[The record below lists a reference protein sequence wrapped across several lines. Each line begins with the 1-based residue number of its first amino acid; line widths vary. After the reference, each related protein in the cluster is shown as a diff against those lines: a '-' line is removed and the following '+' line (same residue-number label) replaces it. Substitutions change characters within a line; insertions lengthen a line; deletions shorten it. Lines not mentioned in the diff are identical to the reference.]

1 MLSGPENYQG
11 GNKLARGEYRDKVLV
26 KRRMLVVF
34 FILFLLFCLLVI
46 RLSYVMT
53 IKGKDYKEKA
63 ILQWTSDVRIA
74 PKRGRILDRNGKDL
88 AISANVFRV
97 DLDLNSLRET
107 TKKNKLDMKDIA
119 PEVAKILGME
129 SKDVLSILTKTNSKG
144 KLIGSA
150 ILKRRIDKATSDK
163 IIDFSKKHN
172 LRGIVIT
179 GDTKRYYPNDNF
191 LANVLGH
198 TNSDGNGL
206 TGVELYYNKYLSGVP
221 GIKISET
228 DRKSE
233 DLPYTISDYTKPI
246 DGKDV
251 VLTIDEMIQYFCEKA
266 ATQAMIDNK
275 AAAVSIVAMNPKNGE
290 ILGMVNKPDYN
301 PNDPW
306 DLSKTYDENQ
316 KAWRNRAVSDTFE
329 PGSIF
334 KVFTAIAAMEEKV
347 VKEDDVFNC
356 NGNWSV
362 GNIVRHCWKLTGH
375 GSQNF
380 VDILKNS
387 CNVGFVELGRR
398 LGPEKLNKYISLFGF
413 GKKTGV
419 DLNGEAL
426 GIIRKTKDMTGL
438 DVATTSFGQ
447 GTSLSCVQYLTAFNA
462 IANGGKLITPHV
474 MKEIVNYDDLKN
486 KKVLQAYSNYNER
499 KIVDEG
505 AAKKLR
511 GYLEQVVENGGG
523 KKAFIAG
530 YHIAGKTGTAQKIN
544 TTGGGYA
551 PGKYV
556 ASFAGMAPANDP
568 QISILINIDEP
579 DPSNYYGGQIAT
591 VVGKQVF
598 NDIFNYLSLKS
609 DATSEETSKSL
620 LKDIIV
626 PEVRGL
632 KKSDAEKLLKDNNLK
647 LKSSSDGEIITDM
660 TPKPGYTVKEG
671 TEIILHTGASAKNGN
686 TVMVPNIKGS
696 SSENANKILSS
707 LGLKTQFVGKGI
719 ASEQSIEGKEVKKG
733 TMVTI
738 QLDITAE

>member
-1 MLSGPENYQG
+1 MA
-11 GNKLARGEYRDKVLV
+11 KGEYRDKVVV

-34 FILFLLFCLLVI
+34 FMLFLLLFLLI
-46 RLSYVMT
+46 SRLSYVM
-53 IKGKDYKEKA
+53 IAKGKEYKEKA

-74 PKRGRILDRNGKDL
+74 PKRGRILDRNGEDL

-107 TKKNKLDMKDIA
+107 TKKNKLSMNDIA
-119 PEVAKILGME
+119 PEIAKILGME
-129 SKDVLSILTKTNSKG
+129 SSEVLPVLTKTNSKG
-144 KLIGSA
+144 KPIGAA
-150 ILKRRIDKATSDK
+150 ILKRRIDKATADK
-163 IIDFSKKHN
+163 INDFSKNQK

-179 GDTKRYYPNDNF
+179 GDTKRYYPNGNF
-191 LANVLGH
+191 LANVVGH

-206 TGVELYYNKYLSGVP
+206 TGVELYYNKYLSGIP

-233 DLPYTISDYTKPI
+233 ELPYTISDYTKPI
-246 DGKDV
+246 EGKDV

-266 ATQAMIDNK
+266 ASQAMIDNK
-275 AAAVSIVAMNPKNGE
+275 AKAVSIIAMNPKNGE

-306 DLSKTYDENQ
+306 DLTKNFDENQ

-334 KVFTAIAAMEEKV
+334 KVFTATGAMEEGL
-347 VKEDDVFNC
+347 VKEDDKFNC
-356 NGNWSV
+356 TGSTV
-362 GNIVRHCWKLTGH
+362 VLGKAVKCWKTTGH

-387 CNVGFVELGRR
+387 CNVGFMELGRR
-398 LGPEKLNKYISLFGF
+398 LGPEKLNKYIELFGF
-413 GKKTGV
+413 GKKTGI

-426 GIIRKTKDMTGL
+426 GIIRKAKDMTAL
-438 DVATTSFGQ
+438 DVAVTSFGQ
-447 GTSLSCVQYLTAFNA
+447 GNTLSCIQYMKGFNA

-474 MKEIVNYDDLKN
+474 MKEIVNYDDLNN
-486 KKVLQAYSNYNER
+486 KKVLQKYSNYNER
-499 KIVDEG
+499 KIMDEG
-505 AAKKLR
+505 VAKQLR
-511 GYLEQVVENGGG
+511 SYLEQVVENGGG

-544 TTGGGYA
+544 TTGAGYA

-556 ASFAGMAPANDP
+556 SSFAGMAPANDP
-568 QISILINIDEP
+568 QITLLINIDEP
-579 DPSNYYGGQIAT
+579 DPSWYYGGQIAT

-598 NDIFNYLSLKS
+598 NDVFNYLSFKS
-609 DATSEETSKSL
+609 DASKEETSKSL
-620 LKDIIV
+620 LKDVIV

-632 KKSDAEKLLKDNNLK
+632 KKSEAEKSLKDNNLK
-647 LKSSSDGEIITDM
+647 VKLSSDGEVITDM

-671 TEIILHTGASAKNGN
+671 TEIILHTGELKKDNN
-686 TVMVPNIKGS
+686 MVMVPNIIGS
-696 SSENANKILSS
+696 SPEKTTALLGS
-707 LGLKTQFVGKGI
+707 LGLKAKFVGNGI
-719 ASEQSIEGKEVKKG
+719 VAEQSIECKEVKKG
-733 TMVTI
+733 TTI
-738 QLDITAE
+738 TIHLDITAD

>member
-1 MLSGPENYQG
+1 MLLAPENQQG

-34 FILFLLFCLLVI
+34 FILFLLFFLLVS
-46 RLSYVMT
+46 RLSYVM
-53 IKGKDYKEKA
+53 IVKGKDYKEKA

-74 PKRGRILDRNGKDL
+74 PKRGRILDRNEKEL

-107 TKKNKLDMKDIA
+107 TTKNKLTMNDIA
-119 PEVAKILGME
+119 PGLAEILGME

-144 KLIGSA
+144 KPIGAA
-150 ILKRRIDKATSDK
+150 ILKRRIDKEKADEIS
-163 IIDFSKKHN
+163 DFSKAHN

-179 GDTKRYYPNDNF
+179 GDTKRYYPNNNF

-206 TGVELYYNKYLSGVP
+206 TGVELYYDKYLSGIP

-233 DLPYTISDYTKPI
+233 ELPYTISDYTKPI

-266 ATQAMIDNK
+266 AEQAMIDNK
-275 AAAVSIVAMNPKNGE
+275 ANAVTIIAMNPQNGE

-306 DLSKTYDENQ
+306 DLSKSYDENQ

-334 KVFTAIAAMEEKV
+334 KVITATAAMEENLVNEK
-347 VKEDDVFNC
+347 DVFNC
-356 NGNWSV
+356 NGSTV
-362 GNIVRHCWKLTGH
+362 VLGKSIKCWKTTGH

-387 CNVGFVELGRR
+387 CNVGFMELGRR
-398 LGPEKLNKYISLFGF
+398 LGAEKLNEYVYKFGL
-413 GKKTGV
+413 GKKTGI
-419 DLNGEAL
+419 DLNGEAA
-426 GIIRKTKDMTGL
+426 GIIRKTENMTAL
-438 DVATTSFGQ
+438 DLAVTSFGQ
-447 GTSLSCVQYLTAFNA
+447 GNTLSCIQYLTALNA

-474 MKEIVNYDDLKN
+474 MKEIVDYDDLNN
-486 KKVLQAYSNYNER
+486 KQVLQAYSNYNER
-499 KIVDEG
+499 RIIDE
-505 AAKKLR
+505 ATSKQLR
-511 GYLEQVVENGGG
+511 SYLEQVVESGGG
-523 KKAFIAG
+523 KKAYIAG

-544 TTGGGYA
+544 SVGGGYA
-551 PGKYV
+551 AGKYV
-556 ASFAGMAPANDP
+556 SSFAGMAPADNP
-568 QISILINIDEP
+568 QISIIINIDEP

-591 VVGKQVF
+591 VVAKQVF
-598 NDIFNYLSLKS
+598 NDIFNYLSFKS

-620 LKDIIV
+620 LKDVIV

-632 KKSDAEKLLKDNNLK
+632 KRADAQKLLKENNLK
-647 LKSSSDGEIITDM
+647 LKLSSDGDIITDM

-671 TEIILHTGASAKNGN
+671 TEIILHTDTKIEYSNM
-686 TVMVPNIKGS
+686 VMVPNIKGNS
-696 SSENANKILSS
+696 PEKVSALLNS
-707 LGLKTQFVGKGI
+707 LGLKVQFVGEGI
-719 ASEQSIEGKEVKKG
+719 ASEQSIEGTEVKKG
-733 TMVTI
+733 TTVTVH
-738 QLDITAE
+738 LDVIAD

>member
-1 MLSGPENYQG
+1 MIVKGT
-11 GNKLARGEYRDKVLV
+11 EYKQ
-26 KRRMLVVF
+26 
-34 FILFLLFCLLVI
+34 
-46 RLSYVMT
+46 
-53 IKGKDYKEKA
+53 KA
-63 ILQWTSDVRIA
+63 VLQWTSDVRISA
-74 PKRGRILDRNGKDL
+74 KRGRVLDRNGKEL
-88 AISANVFRV
+88 AISANVFRI
-97 DLDLNSLRET
+97 DLDLNSLRQT
-107 TKKNKLDMKDIA
+107 TKANNLAMKDIA
-119 PEVAKILGME
+119 PELAQILGME
-129 SKDVLSILTKTNSKG
+129 SKDVLAILTKTGPKG
-144 KLIGSA
+144 KAIGAA

-163 IIDFSKKHN
+163 ISDFSKKRN

-179 GDTKRYYPNDNF
+179 GDTKRYYPNNNF

-233 DLPYTISDYTKPI
+233 DLPYTISTYTKPV

-266 ATQAMIDNK
+266 AEQAMIDNK

-306 DLSKTYDENQ
+306 DLTKTFDENQ

-334 KVFTAIAAMEEKV
+334 KVVTATAAMEEKKV
-347 VKEDDVFNC
+347 TDSDRFVC
-356 NGNWSV
+356 NGSTVV
-362 GNIVRHCWKLTGH
+362 GGRTIKCWKTTGH
-375 GSQNF
+375 GAESF

-387 CNVGFVELGRR
+387 CNVGFMELGRR
-398 LGPEKLNKYISLFGF
+398 LGPEKLNKYIYLFGL
-413 GKKTGV
+413 GSKTGI

-426 GIIRKTKDMTGL
+426 GIIRKTKDMSIV

-447 GTSLSCVQYLTAFNA
+447 SNTLSCIQYLTAFNA

-474 MKEIVNYDDLKN
+474 MKEIVAYDDLNN
-486 KKVLQAYSNYNER
+486 KKILQSYSNFNER
-499 KIVDEG
+499 KIIDEG
-505 AAKKLR
+505 VAKQLR
-511 GYLEQVVENGGG
+511 SYLEQVIESGGG

-530 YHIAGKTGTAQKIN
+530 YHIAGKTGTAQKVIN
-544 TTGGGYA
+544 GVYA
-551 PGKYV
+551 PQKYV
-556 ASFAGMAPANDP
+556 SSFAGMAPANDP
-568 QISILINIDEP
+568 QISLLINIDEP

-591 VVGKQVF
+591 VVAKQVF

-609 DATSEETSKSL
+609 DATSAEIGQSL

-632 KKSDAEKLLKDNNLK
+632 KKSEAQKILKASNLK
-647 LKSSSDGEIITDM
+647 MKLSTDGEIITDM

-671 TEIILHTGASAKNGN
+671 SEVILHTNTKTSDNN
-686 TVMVPNIKGS
+686 TVMVPNIKGNS
-696 SSENANKILSS
+696 PEATSALLNS
-707 LGLKTQFVGKGI
+707 LGLKVQFIGSGI
-719 ASEQSIEGKEVKKG
+719 ASEQSIEGSEVKKG
-733 TMVTI
+733 TIITVHLDVMV
-738 QLDITAE
+738 D

>member
-1 MLSGPENYQG
+1 MI
-11 GNKLARGEYRDKVLV
+11 V
-26 KRRMLVVF
+26 
-34 FILFLLFCLLVI
+34 
-46 RLSYVMT
+46 
-53 IKGKDYKEKA
+53 KGKDYKERA

-74 PKRGRILDRNGKDL
+74 PKRGRILDRNGKEL

-107 TKKNKLDMKDIA
+107 TKKNNLTMADIA
-119 PEVAKILGME
+119 PPLAEILGME
-129 SKDVLSILTKTNSKG
+129 SNEVLSILTKTNSKG
-144 KLIGSA
+144 KAIGAA
-150 ILKRRIDKATSDK
+150 ILKRRIDKDKADK
-163 IIDFSKKHN
+163 INDFSKERN

-179 GDTKRYYPNDNF
+179 GDTKRYYPNNNF

-206 TGVELYYNKYLSGVP
+206 IGVELYYDKYLSGIP

-233 DLPYTISDYTKPI
+233 ELPYTISDYTKPI
-246 DGKDV
+246 DGKDL

-266 ATQAMIDNK
+266 ADQAMIDNK
-275 AAAVSIVAMNPKNGE
+275 AAAVTIVAMNPKNGE

-334 KVFTAIAAMEEKV
+334 KVVTATAAMEEKLV
-347 VKEDDVFNC
+347 HADDKFVC
-356 NGNWSV
+356 NGSTVV
-362 GNIVRHCWKLTGH
+362 GGRNIKCWKTTGH
-375 GSQNF
+375 GAQNF

-387 CNVGFVELGRR
+387 CNVGFMELGRR
-398 LGPEKLNKYISLFGF
+398 LGAEKLNKYIYLFGF

-426 GIIRKTKDMTGL
+426 GIIRKTENVTPV

-447 GTSLSCVQYLTAFNA
+447 SNTLSAIQYLTAFNA

-474 MKEIVNYDDLKN
+474 MKEIVDYDDFNN

-499 KIVDEG
+499 RIMDEG
-505 AAKKLR
+505 VAKELR
-511 GYLEQVVENGGG
+511 SYLEEVIESGGG
-523 KKAFIAG
+523 KKAYIAG
-530 YHIAGKTGTAQKIN
+530 YHIAGKTGTAQKVID
-544 TTGGGYA
+544 GRYA
-551 PGKYV
+551 PQKYV
-556 ASFAGMAPANDP
+556 SSFAGMAPADDP
-568 QISILINIDEP
+568 QISLLISIDEP

-591 VVGKQVF
+591 VVAKQVF
-598 NDIFNYLSLKS
+598 NDIFNYLSFKS
-609 DATSEETSKSL
+609 DATSEETMKSL

-632 KKSDAEKLLKDNNLK
+632 KKADAQKLLKENNLK
-647 LKSSSDGEIITDM
+647 LKLSSDGEIITDM

-671 TEIILHTGASAKNGN
+671 TEIILHTDTKIEYNN
-686 TVMVPNIKGS
+686 MVMVPNIKGNS
-696 SSENANKILSS
+696 PEKTSALLNS
-707 LGLKTQFVGKGI
+707 LGLKVEFIGEGI
-719 ASEQSIEGKEVKKG
+719 ASEQSIEGSEVKKG
-733 TMVTI
+733 TTVTVH
-738 QLDITAE
+738 LDIIAD